1 MNTTRWGSLA
11 GATGILGIG
20 IAAVIGSLDLGYWKA
35 GPGPGFFPLWL
46 GVLLAGLAAIWIG
59 QFLRPVT
66 VTATAESNSDTE
78 IESTS
83 DESRPEEEQT
93 SGGRQ
98 TLMIFLGL
106 VALVLLLDPLGYQL
120 AMTLFVLYAMLVVSR
135 CKPILSVVVA
145 VIAGFG
151 VYALFANVL
160 QVYLP
165 TATLGFLAQLG
176 L

>member
-1 MNTTRWGSLA
+1 MHTTRWGPLA

-46 GVLLAGLAAIWIG
+46 GVLLAGLAAIWLG
-59 QFLRPVT
+59 QLFRPVT

-78 IESTS
+78 VESTS
-83 DESRPEEEQT
+83 ERERT
-93 SGGRQ
+93 GGARQ
-98 TLMIFLGL
+98 TLMTFLGL

-120 AMTLFVLYAMLVVSR
+120 AMTLFVLYAMLIVSR
-135 CKPILSVVVA
+135 CKPIISVVVA

>member
-1 MNTTRWGSLA
+1 MNTTRWGPLA

-59 QFLRPVT
+59 QLLRPVT

-78 IESTS
+78 DESTS
-83 DESRPEEEQT
+83 ELAQT
-93 SGGRQ
+93 GGRQ
-98 TLMIFLGL
+98 TLMTFLGL

-120 AMTLFVLYAMLVVSR
+120 AMTLFVLYAMIIVSR
-135 CKPILSVVVA
+135 CKPILAVVVA
-145 VIAGFG
+145 AIAGFG